1 MSPACIRS
9 SQGPRAPQGQVLA
22 SRAALLPGQTAAPG
36 ARRSTEISRNK
47 HPQHPKHQPRC
58 EAGQQA
64 SRRGEGRAPQGKHG
78 LGVRSQPEALPH
90 RDRARGASAASR
102 RQGQALRNQNP
113 RLVSR
118 LLTRTEICWSPGSG
132 HTRVTRGGT
141 QRRCFPA
148 SPGLS
153 ACTSAAAGPARAPG
167 IPAWPRQAAGAELSL
182 ASW

>member
-58 EAGQQA
+58 EQAAEVKAELPKGSTGWGCGVSPKRRHTVTEQEELLQRAGG
-64 SRRGEGRAPQGKHG
+64 RGRLCATKIPG
-78 LGVRSQPEALPH
+78 GVS
-90 RDRARGASAASR
+90 S
-102 RQGQALRNQNP
+102 
-113 RLVSR
+113 
-118 LLTRTEICWSPGSG
+118 LLTRTEICWSPGFG